1 MGTSKVIAAL
11 AVSLLMSCARQVS
24 SEPPPIELPVDC
36 SMAPSYTL
44 YLAGQKQV
52 AEAIHHYRM
61 RIEEGQPHDFELLR
75 HLSLTLLEQGLASPN
90 EVDQIMALFGAGLAE
105 HPSLIP
111 ILRSGLSNPNPQVQL
126 LSIQLLA
133 QRHDDIADELL
144 NHAVT
149 SPHVLTRLEA
159 IYQLVLKRHP
169 AALGQTESILV
180 RLPPEAEPL
189 FPQLYAMIGDR
200 HADARLRQMLG
211 SANSDTRC
219 ASIAAIATAGR
230 DDFLPTL
237 RTLSHQLDLPQQEA
251 AATALGALKDELSA
265 ERLTQLSRSPDEQVQ
280 IAANLALY
288 KLGRL
293 HLSLALAEF
302 AKSENLYAITSLA
315 EVAGSEEVLASLLQS
330 PNSAV
335 RVNAALSLLQRQ
347 DGRCL
352 PVIEQLLIRGKE
364 EIALT
369 PHRSVGGSL
378 SCFKLHPSFDQQL
391 RENPIA
397 GELIRQLR
405 ERILVETLNL
415 SEEEFLSLANKIF
428 QRRQN
433 DLVPTLVRLL
443 ENLHTERAIALLK
456 RGQQQLGAPLIR
468 DYCTLALY
476 RLGEPGPWEE
486 QLLDWV
492 ERQRHLD
499 LIQLRPVLPWDERS
513 TPEGAT
519 AYQITAEEGSRL
531 LVETLEALA
540 QSQSEAAINAILLT
554 MERGNIHNRYA
565 LAGLLV
571 LAIQ

>member
-1 MGTSKVIAAL
+1 
-11 AVSLLMSCARQVS
+11 
-24 SEPPPIELPVDC
+24 
-36 SMAPSYTL
+36 MAPSYTL

-133 QRHDDIADELL
+133 RRHDDIADELL

-200 HADARLRQMLG
+200 HADARLRQMLA

-293 HLSLALAEF
+293 HLSSTLAEF

-364 EIALT
+364 EIALI

-391 RENPIA
+391 RDNPVA
-397 GELIRQLR
+397 GELVRQLR

-433 DLVPTLVRLL
+433 DLVPTLISLL

-456 RGQQQLGAPLIR
+456 SGQQQLGAPLIR

-476 RLGEPGPWEE
+476 RLGEPGPWEA